1 MYGREMLVHY
11 CDILPSHQLELVLIS
26 YCVAL
31 QCEAVFFIP
40 KHQTNHK
47 RGEVGES

>member
-1 MYGREMLVHY
+1 MGERCWCITVIFYR
-11 CDILPSHQLELVLIS
+11 SHQLELVLIS